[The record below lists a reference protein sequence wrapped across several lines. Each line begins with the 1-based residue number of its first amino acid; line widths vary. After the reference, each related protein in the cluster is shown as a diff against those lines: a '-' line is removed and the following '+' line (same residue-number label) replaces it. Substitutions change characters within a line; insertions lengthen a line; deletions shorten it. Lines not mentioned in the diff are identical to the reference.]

1 MSEQENK
8 ATQAANTEAKAE
20 ENVFKVFVGNISF
33 QTTNDQLKEFFKPAG
48 DVKDANIITRG
59 TKSLGYGFVSYAT
72 EAEAN
77 KAVEEFNKKELDGRQ
92 INVEIA
98 KTKNPE
104 ERRGGYRR
112 RGFRGGRR
120 GYRGYR
126 RRGGYRGY
134 RGRRDND
141 GDNDGRP
148 RYRGRGRGFRGGRGR
163 GRGRYYR
170 RGRYYGYR
178 PRKSNPPTGEVS
190 DTTIYVANLPF
201 KLDDEDLKKA
211 FSNYNIESAKV
222 IRYKSGRSKGFGFI
236 KAKTQ
241 EDQQKI
247 LKEVTELE
255 IEGRK
260 LIIKIALASQQPREE
275 DNAKAEETPAKE

>member
-1 MSEQENK
+1 MSEQENN
-8 ATQAANTEAKAE
+8 ATQNAEAKVE
-20 ENVFKVFVGNISF
+20 DVFKVFVGNIAFS
-33 QTTNDQLKEFFKPAG
+33 TTNDQLKEFFKPAG

-98 KTKNPE
+98 KTKSPE
-104 ERRGGYRR
+104 ERRGSGY
-112 RGFRGGRR
+112 RGGRRGYRGR

-126 RRGGYRGY
+126 RRGGYRGGY
-134 RGRRDND
+134 RGRRDD
-141 GDNDGRP
+141 GDDGRP
-148 RYRGRGRGFRGGRGR
+148 RYRGRGRGFRGRGR

-170 RGRYYGYR
+170 RGRYNRYSR

-201 KLDDEDLKKA
+201 KLKDDDLKNA

-222 IRYKSGRSKGFGFI
+222 IRYRSGRSKGFGFI

-247 LKEVTELE
+247 LNEVTELE

-275 DNAKAEETPAKE
+275 KAAESQE

>member
-1 MSEQENK
+1 MSEQENN
-8 ATQAANTEAKAE
+8 ATQANTEVKAE

-98 KTKNPE
+98 KTKNTE
-104 ERRGGYRR
+104 ERKR
-112 RGFRGGRR
+112 FNGRR
-120 GYRGYR
+120 GYRGRGYRGRGYR
-126 RRGGYRGY
+126 RRGGYRGGY
-134 RGRRDND
+134 RGRRDD

-148 RYRGRGRGFRGGRGR
+148 RYRGRGYRGRGR
-163 GRGRYYR
+163 GRRYYR
-170 RGRYYGYR
+170 RGRYNRYR
-178 PRKSNPPTGEVS
+178 PRRSQPPTGEVS
-190 DTTIYVANLPF
+190 DSTIYVANLPF
-201 KLDDEDLKKA
+201 KLTDEELKNSFA
-211 FSNYNIESAKV
+211 NYNIESAKV
-222 IRYKSGRSKGFGFI
+222 IRYRNGKSKGFGFI

-247 LKEVTELE
+247 LNEVTELE

-275 DNAKAEETPAKE
+275 NAKAAETPAQE

>member
-1 MSEQENK
+1 MSEQENN
-8 ATQAANTEAKAE
+8 ANQAAEAKAE
-20 ENVFKVFVGNISF
+20 DVFKVFVGNIAFS
-33 QTTNDQLKEFFKPAG
+33 TTNEQLKEFFNPAG

-98 KTKNPE
+98 KTKSPE
-104 ERRGGYRR
+104 ERRGSGY
-112 RGFRGGRR
+112 RGGRRGYRGR

-126 RRGGYRGY
+126 RRGGYRGGY
-134 RGRRDND
+134 RGRRDD
-141 GDNDGRP
+141 GDDGRP
-148 RYRGRGRGFRGGRGR
+148 RYRGRGRGYRGRGR

-170 RGRYYGYR
+170 RRNYRYR

-201 KLDDEDLKKA
+201 KLDDNELKNA
-211 FSNYNIESAKV
+211 FSNYNVESAKV
-222 IRYKSGRSKGFGFI
+222 IRYRSGRSKGFGFI

-247 LKEVTELE
+247 LNEVTELE

-275 DNAKAEETPAKE
+275 KAAESQE

>member
-1 MSEQENK
+1 MSEQENN
-8 ATQAANTEAKAE
+8 ANQAAETKTED
-20 ENVFKVFVGNISF
+20 VFKVFVGNIAFS
-33 QTTNDQLKEFFKPAG
+33 TTNEQLKEFFKPAG

-98 KTKNPE
+98 KTKSPE
-104 ERRGGYRR
+104 ERRGSGY
-112 RGFRGGRR
+112 RGGRRGYRGR

-126 RRGGYRGY
+126 RRGGYRGGY
-134 RGRRDND
+134 RGRRDD
-141 GDNDGRP
+141 GDDGRP
-148 RYRGRGRGFRGGRGR
+148 RYRGRGRGYRGRGR

-170 RGRYYGYR
+170 RRNYRYR

-201 KLDDEDLKKA
+201 KLDDNELKNA
-211 FSNYNIESAKV
+211 FSNYNVESAKV
-222 IRYKSGRSKGFGFI
+222 IRYRSGRSKGFGFI

-247 LKEVTELE
+247 LNEVTELE

-275 DNAKAEETPAKE
+275 KAAESQE

>member
-1 MSEQENK
+1 MSEQENN
-8 ATQAANTEAKAE
+8 ATQNTEAKVE
-20 ENVFKVFVGNISF
+20 DVFKVFVGNIAFS
-33 QTTNDQLKEFFKPAG
+33 TTNDQLKEFFKPAG

-98 KTKNPE
+98 KTKSPE
-104 ERRGGYRR
+104 ERRGSGY
-112 RGFRGGRR
+112 RGGRRGYRGR

-126 RRGGYRGY
+126 RRGGYRGGY
-134 RGRRDND
+134 RGRRDD
-141 GDNDGRP
+141 GDDSRP
-148 RYRGRGRGFRGGRGR
+148 RYRGRGRGFRGRGR

-170 RGRYYGYR
+170 RGGRYNNRYNR

-201 KLDDEDLKKA
+201 KLGDEDLKNA
-211 FSNYNIESAKV
+211 FANYNVESAKV
-222 IRYKSGRSKGFGFI
+222 IRYRSGRSKGFGFI

-247 LKEVTELE
+247 LNEVTELE

-275 DNAKAEETPAKE
+275 KAAESQE

>member
-1 MSEQENK
+1 MSEQENN
-8 ATQAANTEAKAE
+8 ATQAANTEAKVE

-59 TKSLGYGFVSYAT
+59 VRSLGYGFVSFAT

-98 KTKNPE
+98 KTKSPE
-104 ERRGGYRR
+104 ERRSGGYRGR
-112 RGFRGGRR
+112 RGYRGR

-134 RGRRDND
+134 RGRRDD
-141 GDNDGRP
+141 GDDGRP
-148 RYRGRGRGFRGGRGR
+148 RYRGRGRGFRGRGR
-163 GRGRYYR
+163 GRGRFYR
-170 RGRYYGYR
+170 RGRYYRSR

-190 DTTIYVANLPF
+190 ESTIYVANLPY
-201 KLDDEDLKKA
+201 KLNDDELKNA

-247 LKEVTELE
+247 LNEVTELE

-275 DNAKAEETPAKE
+275 KAETPAQE

>member
-1 MSEQENK
+1 MSEQENN
-8 ATQAANTEAKAE
+8 AQAATTETKAE
-20 ENVFKVFVGNISF
+20 ETVFKVFVGNISF
-33 QTTNDQLKEFFKPAG
+33 QTTNESLKEFFKPAG
-48 DVKDANIITRG
+48 DVKDANIIKRG
-59 TKSLGYGFVSYAT
+59 NKSLGYGFVSYAT

-92 INVEIA
+92 INVENA

-104 ERRGGYRR
+104 ERRR
-112 RGFRGGRR
+112 FNGRR
-120 GYRGYR
+120 GYRGRGYRGRGYR
-126 RRGGYRGY
+126 RRGGYRGGY
-134 RGRRDND
+134 RGRRDD

-148 RYRGRGRGFRGGRGR
+148 RYRGRGYRGRGR

-170 RGRYYGYR
+170 RGRYNRYR
-178 PRKSNPPTGEVS
+178 PRRSQPPTGEVS

-201 KLDDEDLKKA
+201 KLSDEELKNA
-211 FSNYNIESAKV
+211 FANYNIESAKV
-222 IRYKSGRSKGFGFI
+222 IRYRSGRSKGFGFI

-247 LKEVTELE
+247 LNEVTELE

-275 DNAKAEETPAKE
+275 SDKAAETQAQE

>member
-1 MSEQENK
+1 MSEQENN
-8 ATQAANTEAKAE
+8 ANAQAATTETKAE

-33 QTTNDQLKEFFKPAG
+33 QTTNENLKEFFKPAG
-48 DVKDANIITRG
+48 DVKDANIIKRG
-59 TKSLGYGFVSYAT
+59 NKSLGYGFVSYAT

-98 KTKNPE
+98 KTKSPE
-104 ERRGGYRR
+104 ERRGSGY
-112 RGFRGGRR
+112 RGGRRGYRGR

-126 RRGGYRGY
+126 RRGGYRGGY
-134 RGRRDND
+134 RGRRDD
-141 GDNDGRP
+141 GDDSRP
-148 RYRGRGRGFRGGRGR
+148 RYRGRGRGFRGRGR

-170 RGRYYGYR
+170 RGRYNRYR

-201 KLDDEDLKKA
+201 KLDDNELKNA
-211 FSNYNIESAKV
+211 FSNYNVESAKV
-222 IRYKSGRSKGFGFI
+222 IRYRSGRSKGFGFI

-247 LKEVTELE
+247 LNEVTELE

-275 DNAKAEETPAKE
+275 NAKAAETPAQE

>member
-1 MSEQENK
+1 MSEQDNN
-8 ATQAANTEAKAE
+8 ANTKAATTETKTE

-33 QTTNDQLKEFFKPAG
+33 QTTNENLKEFFKSAG
-48 DVKDANIITRG
+48 EVKDANIIKRG
-59 TKSLGYGFVSYAT
+59 NKSLGYGFVSYAT

-98 KTKNPE
+98 KAKNQE
-104 ERRGGYRR
+104 ERKRYS
-112 RGFRGGRR
+112 GRR
-120 GYRGYR
+120 GYRGRGYRGRGYR
-126 RRGGYRGY
+126 RRGGYRGGY
-134 RGRRDND
+134 RGRRDD
-141 GDNDGRP
+141 GDNNGRP
-148 RYRGRGRGFRGGRGR
+148 RYRGRGYRGR

-170 RGRYYGYR
+170 RGRYNRYR
-178 PRKSNPPTGEVS
+178 PRRSQPPTGEVS
-190 DTTIYVANLPF
+190 ETTIYVANLPF
-201 KLDDEDLKKA
+201 KLDDEELKNA
-211 FSNYNIESAKV
+211 FANYNIESAKV

-247 LKEVTELE
+247 LNEVTELE

-275 DNAKAEETPAKE
+275 NAKAAETPAQE

>member
-1 MSEQENK
+1 
-8 ATQAANTEAKAE
+8 
-20 ENVFKVFVGNISF
+20 KVFVGNISF
-33 QTTNDQLKEFFKPAG
+33 QTTNDQLKDFFKSAG
-48 DVKDANIITRG
+48 DVYDANIITRG

-98 KTKNPE
+98 KTKSPE
-104 ERRGGYRR
+104 ERRGGYRGGR
-112 RGFRGGRR
+112 RGYRGR

-126 RRGGYRGY
+126 RRGGYRGGY

-141 GDNDGRP
+141 GENEGRP
-148 RYRGRGRGFRGGRGR
+148 RYRGRGRGYRGGRGR
-163 GRGRYYR
+163 GRGGRYYR
-170 RGRYYGYR
+170 RGRYYRYR

-190 DTTIYVANLPF
+190 ETTIYVANLPF

-211 FSNYNIESAKV
+211 FSNYNVESAKV

-247 LKEVTELE
+247 LNEVTELE

-260 LIIKIALASQQPREE
+260 LIIKIAL
-275 DNAKAEETPAKE
+275 

>member
-1 MSEQENK
+1 MSEQENN
-8 ATQAANTEAKAE
+8 ATQANTEVKAE

-104 ERRGGYRR
+104 ERRGGYRGGR
-112 RGFRGGRR
+112 RGYRGR

-134 RGRRDND
+134 RGRRDD
-141 GDNDGRP
+141 GDDGRP

-163 GRGRYYR
+163 GRGGRYYR
-170 RGRYYGYR
+170 RGRYYRYR

-222 IRYKSGRSKGFGFI
+222 IRYKSGRSKGFGFL

-275 DNAKAEETPAKE
+275 AAKEDETPAQE

>member
-1 MSEQENK
+1 MSEQDNN
-8 ATQAANTEAKAE
+8 ANTKAATTETKTE

-33 QTTNDQLKEFFKPAG
+33 QTTNENLKEFFKSAG
-48 DVKDANIITRG
+48 EVYDANIIKRG
-59 TKSLGYGFVSYAT
+59 NKSLGYGFVSYAT

-98 KTKNPE
+98 KAKNQE
-104 ERRGGYRR
+104 ERKRYS
-112 RGFRGGRR
+112 GRR
-120 GYRGYR
+120 GYRGRGYRGRGYR
-126 RRGGYRGY
+126 RRGGYRGGY
-134 RGRRDND
+134 RGRRDD
-141 GDNDGRP
+141 GDNNGRP
-148 RYRGRGRGFRGGRGR
+148 RYRGRGYRGR

-170 RGRYYGYR
+170 RGRYNRYR
-178 PRKSNPPTGEVS
+178 PRRSQPPTGEVS
-190 DTTIYVANLPF
+190 ETTIYVANLPF
-201 KLDDEDLKKA
+201 KLDDEELKNA
-211 FSNYNIESAKV
+211 FANYNIESAKV

-247 LKEVTELE
+247 LNEVTELE

-275 DNAKAEETPAKE
+275 NAKAAET

>member
-1 MSEQENK
+1 MSEQENNANAQ
-8 ATQAANTEAKAE
+8 ATATETKTE

-33 QTTNDQLKEFFKPAG
+33 QTTNDNLKDFFKTAG
-48 DVKDANIITRG
+48 DVKDANIIKRG
-59 TKSLGYGFVSYAT
+59 NKSLGYGFVSYAT

-98 KTKNPE
+98 KAKNQE
-104 ERRGGYRR
+104 ERKRYS
-112 RGFRGGRR
+112 GRR
-120 GYRGYR
+120 GYRGRGYRGRGYR
-126 RRGGYRGY
+126 RRGGYRGGY
-134 RGRRDND
+134 RGRRDD
-141 GDNDGRP
+141 GDNNGRP
-148 RYRGRGRGFRGGRGR
+148 RYRGRGYRGR

-170 RGRYYGYR
+170 RGRYNRYR
-178 PRKSNPPTGEVS
+178 PRRSQPPTGEVS
-190 DTTIYVANLPF
+190 ETTIYVANLPF
-201 KLDDEDLKKA
+201 KLDDEELKNA
-211 FSNYNIESAKV
+211 FANYNIESAKV

-247 LKEVTELE
+247 LNEVTELE

-260 LIIKIALASQQPREE
+260 LIIKIALASQQPRE
-275 DNAKAEETPAKE
+275 